1 MKMAVGAAIGGLLF
15 AAGHRALAAA
25 AWAGAAVLG
34 SLALASPRWAAW
46 LAAAFAA
53 VGRAAGRLTSTV
65 LLGALFLL
73 VLTPVRWLRR
83 LGGADDLRLRPS
95 AARSFWLDSDA
106 ETHKRR
112 YAGAMFATELRRP
125 RRAALLPL
133 LLGLAALLA
142 IAEIVLRLHGFG
154 PGAVVYVAH
163 PRVGYYPA
171 PHQLR
176 ARYGGRVETNRYGM
190 RAPDFDEVKPAG
202 TFRILMLGDSTLW
215 GGSYVD
221 QDRLYARILER
232 RLNEA
237 AGAGRRVEVLNM
249 GVNGWGPFHESGFV
263 ETFGTFAADLVMVC
277 LPADDVERE
286 RYGLMSLPYFQQGA
300 PPWFGLEEVV
310 MHTAWRYRR
319 SRIGHDPGAR
329 DMQRMLGT
337 REYER
342 LLRMLRD
349 GPAAAP
355 SPEPVPPAR
364 GIGDAEVF
372 LQVLPSRSAGL
383 GGPPLDGEQQIVDEL
398 LLRARTLGVQ
408 ADYPAGL
415 FKDHGTAD
423 ELYHDAS
430 HLQEGGHAVYA
441 AFLAERVATR
451 SARFKA
457 WQAAQ
462 P

>member
-1 MKMAVGAAIGGLLF
+1 
-15 AAGHRALAAA
+15 
-25 AWAGAAVLG
+25 
-34 SLALASPRWAAW
+34 
-46 LAAAFAA
+46 
-53 VGRAAGRLTSTV
+53 
-65 LLGALFLL
+65 
-73 VLTPVRWLRR
+73 
-83 LGGADDLRLRPS
+83 
-95 AARSFWLDSDA
+95 
-106 ETHKRR
+106 
-112 YAGAMFATELRRP
+112 
-125 RRAALLPL
+125 
-133 LLGLAALLA
+133 
-142 IAEIVLRLHGFG
+142 
-154 PGAVVYVAH
+154 
-163 PRVGYYPA
+163 
-171 PHQLR
+171 
-176 ARYGGRVETNRYGM
+176 
-190 RAPDFDEVKPAG
+190 
-202 TFRILMLGDSTLW
+202 
-215 GGSYVD
+215 
-221 QDRLYARILER
+221 
-232 RLNEA
+232 
-237 AGAGRRVEVLNM
+237 
-249 GVNGWGPFHESGFV
+249 
-263 ETFGTFAADLVMVC
+263 
-277 LPADDVERE
+277 
-286 RYGLMSLPYFQQGA
+286 
-300 PPWFGLEEVV
+300 
-310 MHTAWRYRR
+310 
-319 SRIGHDPGAR
+319 
-329 DMQRMLGT
+329 MQRMLGT